1 MRLCKNCSKKIPDS
15 KRKTAEY
22 CSGSCKTEFYR
33 KTAGIEPPDFMSF
46 SKPMDVTNQQ
56 RNALTVT
63 QKNEHRILQA
73 ETGNLQK
80 IFDDLLKQYT
90 EYDRILR
97 EYELSGEL
105 PKKYRI
111 YIDTTNPPKR
121 PLYEPVF
128 PYISSI
134 PHPDLSKF
142 TYYKRN
148 FPRYNNGVN
157 TTKEREID
165 TERTSEMT
173 NKAIAINER
182 TVSRNA
188 ENIANYEESKRVYDE
203 EYALWEEYETYAPE
217 DNGSYLGV
225 KALLLKIQEVKD
237 KLEGYTEEIALRKD
251 IIRES
256 YSEVELM
263 LAKEAEEK
271 ALSISDP
278 VHGQRI
284 TGKDVTN
291 MRFKSYKF
299 ITEWAELLG
308 EPSKPFIAMLYGDA
322 KAGKSYFAM
331 RLAQYLTMFGDVAYF
346 AIEEGL
352 SATTQQKIDAT
363 EAHDVYLEQ
372 ATKIDE
378 VVEALE
384 KNNYK
389 FAFIDS
395 ASALNMGAE
404 DFKELIGRFPNI
416 SFIVILHTTKSND
429 FAGEKQWKHDVQMI
443 LEVTKVGLRTTKI
456 QCTGRFGVSEKVI
469 TY

>member
-1 MRLCKNCSKKIPDS
+1 MRLCKNCDKKISDS

-22 CSGSCKTEFYR
+22 CSGSCKTEFFR
-33 KTAGIEPPDFMSF
+33 KSNGIEPPEFLSF

-63 QKNEHRILQA
+63 QKNEHRILLA
-73 ETGNLQK
+73 ETGNLQTL
-80 IFDDLLKQYT
+80 FDDVLKKYT

-111 YIDTTNPPKR
+111 YIDTMNPPQR

-142 TYYKRN
+142 TVYKHR
-148 FPRYNNGVN
+148 FPHTVNGVN
-157 TTKEREID
+157 VMKEREID
-165 TERTSEMT
+165 EDRTFEMT
-173 NKAIAINER
+173 NKAIKMNEK
-182 TVSRNA
+182 TELRNA

-203 EYALWEEYETYAPE
+203 EYALWEEYEMHAPG

-263 LAKEAEEK
+263 LEKEAETK
-271 ALSISDP
+271 ALAVP
-278 VHGQRI
+278 GGRRV

-331 RLAQYLTMFGDVAYF
+331 TLAQYLTMFGDVAYF

-363 EAHDVYLEQ
+363 EAHDVFLEQ

-384 KNNYK
+384 QNNYK

-456 QCTGRFGVSEKVI
+456 QCTGRFGVGEKVI